1 MASPK
6 ISASDK
12 VKKARAGLILQQP
25 FFGSLALR
33 LVVAEDKTIDTAC
46 TDGISMLYNP
56 KFIDS
61 LTLDETKGVIA
72 HEVMHCACAHFARLQ
87 GRELKKWNVAGD
99 YAINPL
105 VLDAGMALPKGCLT
119 NHAWKNM
126 SAEAIYPLI
135 PEQDSNGDGN
145 DPGGCGGVKPQAG
158 TSKSDQSK
166 LTEEWKIS
174 AAQAAQYA
182 KSCGKLPDSL
192 NRFMT
197 DLLNP
202 QIDWCEYL
210 RRFLSQ
216 HAKNDYRWFPP
227 NRRFIYKGLYLPSCR
242 SEELG
247 EICVAIDTSGSI
259 SKKEL
264 ARFATELN
272 EVLETYQGA
281 SATVIYCDAAV
292 AHTETFTYA
301 DLPLKLSAKG
311 GGGTDF
317 KPPFKWIE
325 ENSLNPVCMIYF
337 TDLECSSFP
346 SQPGYPV
353 LWVIVGGS
361 SSGGNREVPPF
372 GEAIYVTPE

>member
-6 ISASDK
+6 ISAADK

-33 LVVAEDKTIDTAC
+33 LTVAEDKNIPTAC
-46 TDGISMLYNP
+46 TNGIEMLYNP
-56 KFIDS
+56 KWIDT

-72 HEVMHCACAHFARLQ
+72 HEVLHCACAHFARMQ

-105 VLDAGMALPKGCLT
+105 VTDAGMALPQGGLT
-119 NHAWKNM
+119 NPAWKGM
-126 SAEAIYPLI
+126 SAEAIYPLV
-135 PEQDSNGDGN
+135 PEPPPDDGNGKGN
-145 DPGGCGGVKPQAG
+145 DPGGCGGVKPQSG
-158 TSKSDQSK
+158 TSPSDQSK

-182 KSCGKLPDSL
+182 KSCGKLPASL
-192 NRFMT
+192 NRFI
-197 DLLNP
+197 DKLLNP
-202 QIDWCEYL
+202 QIDWTEYL

-264 ARFATELN
+264 LRFATELN

-281 SATVIYCDAAV
+281 SATVIYCDADV

-325 ENSLNPVCMIYF
+325 ENMISPVCMIYF

-346 SQPGYPV
+346 PQPDYPV

-361 SSGGNREVPPF
+361 GQGVPPF
-372 GEAIYVTPE
+372 GESIYVTSE

>member
-6 ISASDK
+6 ISAADK

-33 LVVAEDKTIDTAC
+33 LTVAEDKNIPTAC
-46 TDGISMLYNP
+46 TNGIEMLYNP
-56 KFIDS
+56 KWIDT

-72 HEVMHCACAHFARLQ
+72 HEVLHCACAHFARMQ

-105 VLDAGMALPKGCLT
+105 VTDAGMALPQGGLT
-119 NHAWKNM
+119 NPAWKGM
-126 SAEAIYPLI
+126 SAEAIYPLV
-135 PEQDSNGDGN
+135 PEPPPDDGNGKGN
-145 DPGGCGGVKPQAG
+145 DPGGCGGVKPQSG
-158 TSKSDQSK
+158 TSPSDQSK

-192 NRFMT
+192 NRFI
-197 DLLNP
+197 DKLLNP
-202 QIDWCEYL
+202 QIDWTEYL

-264 ARFATELN
+264 LRFATELN

-281 SATVIYCDAAV
+281 SATVIYCDADV

-325 ENSLNPVCMIYF
+325 ENMISPVCMIYF

-346 SQPGYPV
+346 PQPDYPV
-353 LWVIVGGS
+353 LWVIVGGA
-361 SSGGNREVPPF
+361 GQGVPPF
-372 GEAIYVTPE
+372 GESIYVTSE